1 MAGRIESGEVTPDRI
16 PGAVCGAQSAASIAE
31 IPQSFLNN
39 LLTVLVLGTRTIGVV
54 TSEGKRRSLPAA
66 AAIWSKPL
74 MYRLFFL
81 VCLLISP
88 AAWAT
93 EEETND
99 NAAEPSTLPNIVVIV
114 ADDLGWKDLGY
125 QGSEIRTPR
134 MDALA
139 SAGLTLD
146 RFYAQPM
153 CSPTRASLLTGNSTA
168 RLGITRALS
177 KLVPT
182 GLPLDQTILPQYLKD
197 MGYQTSLVGK
207 WHLGFRQRDYLPTSR
222 GFDSFYGHLTGGI
235 GYWDHVHGGGYDW
248 NRNEEVLREEG
259 YATHLMANEAVRV
272 IKDRNPDEPL
282 FLYAAFSAPHLPNEA
297 PEETIASYADIENPH
312 RRIHAAMVTELDKGI
327 GEIVD
332 ALEEQGMLDNTLIW
346 FMSDNGGLNPS
357 TAPPS
362 ALSFVSTLDSWFG
375 DIEIPWTFLEFV
387 RVNYLQGG
395 SDNQPLRSGKG
406 TLYEGGVRVPSFVYW
421 RGELQPRLVGDMVT
435 VQDIVPSLLSMLQS
449 DARNKE
455 FDGIDRWSVLKE
467 GRSGEVRDYM
477 AVALDGEALFQ
488 YPWKLIRHSE
498 DDIQLYNV
506 EADPSEQNDLAAKEE
521 HAQRRDEM
529 IAALDAKPRGEPV
542 GVPIWQIM
550 WDMDFFG
557 GEEDRP
563 PWMELVQ

>member
-1 MAGRIESGEVTPDRI
+1 M
-16 PGAVCGAQSAASIAE
+16 
-31 IPQSFLNN
+31 
-39 LLTVLVLGTRTIGVV
+39 VLVV
-54 TSEGKRRSLPAA
+54 TSGKQRAGLILRDRQSGV
-66 AAIWSKPL
+66 SH
-74 MYRLFFL
+74 MYRILSL
-81 VCLLISP
+81 VCLLISTS
-88 AAWAT
+88 AWA
-93 EEETND
+93 
-99 NAAEPSTLPNIVVIV
+99 AEDVVDIIAPATPPLPNIVVIV

-134 MDALA
+134 IDALA
-139 SAGLTLD
+139 NDGLSLD

-182 GLPLDQTILPQYLKD
+182 GLPLDQKILPQYLKD

-207 WHLGFRQRDYLPTSR
+207 WHLGFRQREYLPTSR

-297 PEETIASYADIENPH
+297 PEETIASYGDIENPH
-312 RRIHAAMVTELDKGI
+312 RRVHAAMVTELDTGI
-327 GEIVD
+327 GQIVD
-332 ALEEQGMLDNTLIW
+332 ALEEQGMLDTTLIW

-362 ALSFVSTLDSWFG
+362 ALSFISTLDSWFG
-375 DIEIPWTFLEFV
+375 DFEIPWTFLEFV
-387 RVNYLQGG
+387 RMNYLQGG

-406 TLYEGGVRVPSFVYW
+406 TLYEGGVRVPSFLYW
-421 RGELQPRLVGDMVT
+421 RGELQPRQVGDMVT
-435 VQDIVPSLLSMLQS
+435 VQDVVPSILSMLQS
-449 DARNKE
+449 EARNGE
-455 FDGIDRWSVLKE
+455 FDGINRWPLLDT
-467 GRSGEVRDYM
+467 GQSGEVRDYV

-506 EADPSEQNDLAAKEE
+506 EADPSEQNDLASIEE

-529 IAALDAKPRGEPV
+529 IAALDSKPRGEPV

-550 WDMDFFG
+550 LDMDFFG

-563 PWMELVQ
+563 PWMEIVQ